1 MKINPSLQLSE
12 NMQRMIRCCY
22 ASLLEEEAAQPFLKA
37 LKGDDKE
44 LVLDTFLA
52 YCEKVR

>member
-1 MKINPSLQLSE
+1 MFNPSLQLSE

-52 YCEKVR
+52 YCEEMG